1 MDFGVLIDTTRCIG
15 CRSCQ
20 VSCKN
25 ENKLPAE
32 PTQLAGRTGGLTN
45 PKQLSAKTF
54 TIVQNHEVDAPDAP
68 GGLKLVF
75 TKRQCMHCDQP
86 ACASAC
92 PVTALHKAEHGGVA
106 YDEDKCIG
114 CRYCVWACPFGVPT
128 AEWDTL
134 APRIRKCDLC
144 ADRILGD
151 IRAQELNDQNLAR
164 DSRDR
169 FETSYKKPACVKACT
184 TGGLLYGRR
193 DELVEEAHR
202 RLDAEPARYHPHVYG
217 EHEVG
222 GTSCLYLSA
231 VPFEKLGFRTDLG
244 DTAYPVHTATALGLV
259 PAAVVGVGAALGGIH
274 LLAQRKAAVAAEAAE
289 RARNRGDA
297 P

>member
-1 MDFGVLIDTTRCIG
+1 MDFGVLNDTTRCIG

-32 PTQLAGRTGGLTN
+32 PTQLVGHPGGLTN
-45 PKQLSAKTF
+45 PPQLSASTH
-54 TIVQNHEVDAPDAP
+54 TIVQCHEIEDAEAP
-68 GGLKLVF
+68 GGLRLVY

-86 ACASAC
+86 ACVSAC
-92 PVTALHKAEHGGVA
+92 PVTALHKTEDGGVA

-128 AEWDTL
+128 AEWDSL

-144 ADRILGD
+144 SDRILGD
-151 IRAQELNDQNLAR
+151 IRAQELNDTTLPAPAR
-164 DSRDR
+164 KR
-169 FETSYKKPACVKACT
+169 FEESYKKPACVKACT
-184 TGGLLYGRR
+184 TGALTYGRH
-193 DELVEEAHR
+193 DELLEEAHR
-202 RLDAEPARYHPHVYG
+202 RLEAEPARYHPHVYG
-217 EHEVG
+217 EEEVG
-222 GTSCLYLSA
+222 GTSILYLSA

-244 DTAYPVHTATALGLV
+244 TTAYPTYTATALGLV
-259 PAAVVGVGAALGGIH
+259 PPAVIGIGAALGGIH
-274 LLAQRKAAVAAEAAE
+274 LLARRKAAVAREEAE
-289 RARNRGDA
+289 RKLGET